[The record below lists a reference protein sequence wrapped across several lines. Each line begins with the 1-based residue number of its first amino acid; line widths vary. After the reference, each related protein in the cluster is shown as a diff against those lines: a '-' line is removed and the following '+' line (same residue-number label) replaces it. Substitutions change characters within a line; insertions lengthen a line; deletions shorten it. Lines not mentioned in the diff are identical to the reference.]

1 MPRKTVAIR
10 GLNTELYNEVFS
22 MAKKDG
28 KNVADVVNNALE
40 AFINGEGDDP
50 AALVSLGQASNSGP
64 EFVLTIDDD
73 GEVSLSKEDIK
84 EIASEM
90 GPFAIESNGSLVFE
104 KDVDKNAL
112 QCISRITVKSGTVK
126 VPKTAYA
133 QFLIKTKIQGKL
145 DKY

>member
-10 GLNTELYNEVFS
+10 GLDTELYTEVFS

-40 AFINGEGDDP
+40 QYLNNDDAEAI
-50 AALVSLGQASNSGP
+50 AAGVTLSNSA
-64 EFVLTIDDD
+64 EFILAIDDD
-73 GEVSLSKEDIK
+73 GQISLSKDDIK
-84 EIASEM
+84 EISMEM
-90 GPFAIESNGSLVFE
+90 GPFAIESNGNLVFE

-112 QCISRITVKSGTVK
+112 AQITRIQVKSGTVK
-126 VPKTAYA
+126 VPRSAYA
-133 QFLIKTKIQGKL
+133 QFLIKCKIQGKL

>member
-10 GLNTELYNEVFS
+10 GLNTELYTEVFS

-28 KNVADVVNNALE
+28 KTVADVVNNALE
-40 AFINGEGDDP
+40 QFINADGDEQTVMMP
-50 AALVSLGQASNSGP
+50 GGALSNSA
-64 EFVLTIDDD
+64 EFILAIDDD
-73 GEVSLSKEDIK
+73 GEISLSKEDIK
-84 EIASEM
+84 EIAVEM

-112 QCISRITVKSGTVK
+112 AQITRITVKSGTVK
-126 VPKTAYA
+126 VPRTAYA
-133 QFLIKTKIQGKL
+133 QFLIKCKIQGKL

>member
-10 GLNTELYNEVFS
+10 GLDTELYTEVFT

-28 KNVADVVNNALE
+28 RTVAEVVNKALDQ
-40 AFINGEGDDP
+40 FINSDGPDAVLDLTGG
-50 AALVSLGQASNSGP
+50 ALSDSA
-64 EFVLTIDDD
+64 EFILAVDDD
-73 GEVSLSKEDIK
+73 GEISLSKDDIK
-84 EIASEM
+84 EIAIEM

-112 QCISRITVKSGTVK
+112 QQITRIQVKSGTVK
-126 VPKTAYA
+126 VPRTAYA
-133 QFLIKTKIQGKL
+133 QFLIKCKIQGKL

>member
-10 GLNTELYNEVFS
+10 GLDTELYTEVYS

-28 KNVADVVNNALE
+28 KNVADLVNKALDQYINNDGTGSVAVLHGGALANSAE
-40 AFINGEGDDP
+40 FIL
-50 AALVSLGQASNSGP
+50 A
-64 EFVLTIDDD
+64 IDDD
-73 GEVSLSKEDIK
+73 GEISLSKDDIK
-84 EIASEM
+84 EIAIEM

-112 QCISRITVKSGTVK
+112 QQITRIQVKSGTVK
-126 VPKTAYA
+126 VPRSAYA
-133 QFLIKTKIQGKL
+133 QFLMKCKIQGKL

>member
-10 GLNTELYNEVFS
+10 GLDTELYTEVFS

-40 AFINGEGDDP
+40 QYLNNDDADAI
-50 AALVSLGQASNSGP
+50 AAGVTLSNSA
-64 EFVLTIDDD
+64 EFILAIDDD
-73 GEVSLSKEDIK
+73 GQISLSKDDIK
-84 EIASEM
+84 EISIEM

-112 QCISRITVKSGTVK
+112 AQITRIQVKSGTVK
-126 VPKTAYA
+126 VPRSAYA
-133 QFLIKTKIQGKL
+133 QFLIKCKIQGKL

>member
-10 GLNTELYNEVFS
+10 GLDTELYTEVFS

-40 AFINGEGDDP
+40 AYLNNDDADIITP
-50 AALVSLGQASNSGP
+50 GVTLSNSA
-64 EFVLTIDDD
+64 EFILAIDDD
-73 GEVSLSKEDIK
+73 GQISLSKEDIK
-84 EIASEM
+84 EISMEM
-90 GPFAIESNGSLVFE
+90 GPFAIESNGNLVFE

-112 QCISRITVKSGTVK
+112 AQITRIQVKSGTVK
-126 VPKTAYA
+126 VPRSAYA
-133 QFLIKTKIQGKL
+133 QFLIKCKIQGKL

>member
-10 GLNTELYNEVFS
+10 GLNTELYTEVFS

-40 AFINGEGDDP
+40 QYLNNDDADAI
-50 AALVSLGQASNSGP
+50 AAGVTLSNSA
-64 EFVLTIDDD
+64 EFILAIDDD
-73 GEVSLSKEDIK
+73 GQVSLSKEDIK
-84 EIASEM
+84 EISMEM
-90 GPFAIESNGSLVFE
+90 GPFAIESNGNLVFE

-112 QCISRITVKSGTVK
+112 AQITRIQVKSGTVK
-126 VPKTAYA
+126 VPRSAYA
-133 QFLIKTKIQGKL
+133 QFLIKCKIQGKL

>member
-10 GLNTELYNEVFS
+10 GLDTELYTEVFS

-40 AFINGEGDDP
+40 QYLNNDDP
-50 AALVSLGQASNSGP
+50 EAIAAGVTLSNSA
-64 EFVLTIDDD
+64 EFILAIDDD
-73 GEVSLSKEDIK
+73 GQISLSKEDIK
-84 EIASEM
+84 EISMEM
-90 GPFAIESNGSLVFE
+90 GPFAIESNGNLVFE

-112 QCISRITVKSGTVK
+112 AQITRIQVKSGTVK
-126 VPKTAYA
+126 VPRSAYA
-133 QFLIKTKIQGKL
+133 QFLIKCKIQGKL

>member
-10 GLNTELYNEVFS
+10 GLNTELYTEVFS

-40 AFINGEGDDP
+40 QYLNNDGTEAVITSQT
-50 AALVSLGQASNSGP
+50 LSNSA
-64 EFVLTIDDD
+64 EFILAIDDD
-73 GEVSLSKEDIK
+73 GEISLSKDDIK
-84 EIASEM
+84 EIAIEM

-112 QCISRITVKSGTVK
+112 AQITRIQVKSGTVK
-126 VPKTAYA
+126 VPRTAYA
-133 QFLIKTKIQGKL
+133 QFLIKCKIQGKL

>member
-10 GLNTELYNEVFS
+10 GLDTELYTEVFS

-40 AFINGEGDDP
+40 QYLNNDDAGAI
-50 AALVSLGQASNSGP
+50 AAGVTLSNSA
-64 EFVLTIDDD
+64 EFILAIDDD
-73 GEVSLSKEDIK
+73 GQVSLSKDDIK
-84 EIASEM
+84 EIAMEM

-112 QCISRITVKSGTVK
+112 AQITRIQVKSGTVK
-126 VPKTAYA
+126 VPRTAYA
-133 QFLIKTKIQGKL
+133 QFLIKCKIQGKL

>member
-10 GLNTELYNEVFS
+10 GLNTELYTEVFS

-40 AFINGEGDDP
+40 QYLNNDGTEIIAPGVTLTNSAEFI
-50 AALVSLGQASNSGP
+50 LS
-64 EFVLTIDDD
+64 IDDD
-73 GEVSLSKEDIK
+73 GEASLSKEDIK
-84 EIASEM
+84 EIAMEM
-90 GPFAIESNGSLVFE
+90 GPFAIESNGHLVFE

-112 QCISRITVKSGTVK
+112 AQITRIQVKSGTVK
-126 VPKTAYA
+126 VPRTAYA
-133 QFLIKTKIQGKL
+133 QFLIKCKIQGKL

>member
-10 GLNTELYNEVFS
+10 GLNTELYTEVFA

-28 KNVADVVNNALE
+28 RTVADVVNNALE
-40 AFINGEGDDP
+40 QFINGDEEPQPVAFNGDMK
-50 AALVSLGQASNSGP
+50 SNSGP
-64 EFVLTIDDD
+64 EFILAIDDD
-73 GEVSLSKEDIK
+73 GEVTLSKEDIK
-84 EIASEM
+84 EIALEM

-112 QCISRITVKSGTVK
+112 AQITRIQVKSGTVK

-133 QFLIKTKIQGKL
+133 QFLIKCKIQGKL

>member
-10 GLNTELYNEVFS
+10 GLNTELYTEVFS

-40 AFINGEGDDP
+40 QYLNGDGTESIVIPGG
-50 AALVSLGQASNSGP
+50 VISNSA
-64 EFVLTIDDD
+64 EFILAIDDD
-73 GEVSLSKEDIK
+73 GEISLSKDDIK
-84 EIASEM
+84 EISLEM
-90 GPFAIESNGSLVFE
+90 GPFAIESHGRLVFE

-112 QCISRITVKSGTVK
+112 AQITRIQVKSGTVK
-126 VPKTAYA
+126 VPRSAYA
-133 QFLIKTKIQGKL
+133 QFLIKCKIQGKL

>member
-10 GLNTELYNEVFS
+10 GLDTELYTEVFS

-40 AFINGEGDDP
+40 QYLNNDDAEAI
-50 AALVSLGQASNSGP
+50 AAGVTLSNSA
-64 EFVLTIDDD
+64 EFILAIDDD
-73 GEVSLSKEDIK
+73 GQVSLSKDDIK
-84 EIASEM
+84 EIAMEM

-112 QCISRITVKSGTVK
+112 AQITRIQVKSGTVK
-126 VPKTAYA
+126 VPRTAYA
-133 QFLIKTKIQGKL
+133 QFLIKCKIQGKL

>member
-10 GLNTELYNEVFS
+10 GLDTELYTEVFS

-40 AFINGEGDDP
+40 QYLNNDD
-50 AALVSLGQASNSGP
+50 ADAIASGVTLSNSA
-64 EFVLTIDDD
+64 EFILAIDDD
-73 GEVSLSKEDIK
+73 GQVSLSKEDIK
-84 EIASEM
+84 EIAIEM

-112 QCISRITVKSGTVK
+112 AQITRIQVKSGTVK
-126 VPKTAYA
+126 VPRTAYA
-133 QFLIKTKIQGKL
+133 QFLIKCKIQGKL

>member
-10 GLNTELYNEVFS
+10 GLDTELYTEVFS

-40 AFINGEGDDP
+40 QFLNNDGSEVIGVGAT
-50 AALVSLGQASNSGP
+50 LSNSA
-64 EFVLTIDDD
+64 EFILAIDDD
-73 GEVSLSKEDIK
+73 GEVSLSKDDIK
-84 EIASEM
+84 EIAMEM

-112 QCISRITVKSGTVK
+112 AQITRIQVKSGTVK
-126 VPKTAYA
+126 VPRNAYA
-133 QFLIKTKIQGKL
+133 QFLIKCKIQGKL

>member
-10 GLNTELYNEVFS
+10 GLDTELYTEVFS

-40 AFINGEGDDP
+40 QYLNNDDAEIIAP
-50 AALVSLGQASNSGP
+50 GVTLSNSA
-64 EFVLTIDDD
+64 EFILAIDDD

-84 EIASEM
+84 EIALEM
-90 GPFAIESNGSLVFE
+90 GPFSIESNGSLVFE

-112 QCISRITVKSGTVK
+112 AQITRIQVKSGTVK
-126 VPKTAYA
+126 VPRSAYA
-133 QFLIKTKIQGKL
+133 QFLIKCKIQGKL

>member
-10 GLNTELYNEVFS
+10 GLDTELYIEVFT

-28 KNVADVVNNALE
+28 KTVADVVNKALDQ
-40 AFINGEGDDP
+40 FINNDGAESI
-50 AALVSLGQASNSGP
+50 ALLNGGALSNSA
-64 EFVLTIDDD
+64 EFILAIDDD
-73 GEVSLSKEDIK
+73 GEISLSKDDIK
-84 EIASEM
+84 EIAIEM

-112 QCISRITVKSGTVK
+112 QQITRIQVKSGTVK
-126 VPKTAYA
+126 VPRSAYA
-133 QFLIKTKIQGKL
+133 QFLIKCKIQGKL

>member
-10 GLNTELYNEVFS
+10 GLDTELYTEVFS

-28 KNVADVVNNALE
+28 KNVADLVNKALDQYINKDGPE
-40 AFINGEGDDP
+40 AVTFLTGG
-50 AALVSLGQASNSGP
+50 ALSNSA
-64 EFVLTIDDD
+64 EFILAIDDD
-73 GEVSLSKEDIK
+73 GEISLSKDDIK
-84 EIASEM
+84 EIALEM
-90 GPFAIESNGSLVFE
+90 GPFAIESNGSLIFE

-112 QCISRITVKSGTVK
+112 AQISRIQVKSGTVK

-133 QFLIKTKIQGKL
+133 QFLIKCKIQGKL

>member
-10 GLNTELYNEVFS
+10 GLDTELYTEVFS

-40 AFINGEGDDP
+40 QYLNNDGTEAVT
-50 AALVSLGQASNSGP
+50 AGQMLSNSA
-64 EFVLTIDDD
+64 EFILAIDDD

-84 EIASEM
+84 EISMEM

-112 QCISRITVKSGTVK
+112 AQITRIQVKSGTVK
-126 VPKTAYA
+126 VPRTAYA
-133 QFLIKTKIQGKL
+133 QFLIKCKIQGKL

>member
-10 GLNTELYNEVFS
+10 GLNTELYTEVFS

-28 KNVADVVNNALE
+28 KTVADVVNNALE
-40 AFINGEGDDP
+40 QFINGDGDEQTVMMP
-50 AALVSLGQASNSGP
+50 GGALSNSA
-64 EFVLTIDDD
+64 EFILAIDDD
-73 GEVSLSKEDIK
+73 GEISLSKEDIK
-84 EIASEM
+84 EIAVEM

-112 QCISRITVKSGTVK
+112 AQITRITVKSGTVK
-126 VPKTAYA
+126 VPRTAYA
-133 QFLIKTKIQGKL
+133 QFLIKCKIQGKL

>member
-10 GLNTELYNEVFS
+10 GLNTELYTEVFS

-40 AFINGEGDDP
+40 QYLNGDGTES
-50 AALVSLGQASNSGP
+50 VSVGTAISNSA
-64 EFVLTIDDD
+64 EFILAIDDD
-73 GEVSLSKEDIK
+73 GEVTLSKNDIK
-84 EIASEM
+84 EIALEM
-90 GPFAIESNGSLVFE
+90 GPFAVESSGNLIFE

-112 QCISRITVKSGTVK
+112 AQITRIQVKSGTVK
-126 VPKTAYA
+126 VPRSAYA
-133 QFLIKTKIQGKL
+133 QFLIKCKIQGKL

>member
-10 GLNTELYNEVFS
+10 GLDTGLYNEVFS

-40 AFINGEGDDP
+40 AFINNDSDEP
-50 AALVSLGQASNSGP
+50 ISVSFGHTSNSGP

-73 GEVSLSKEDIK
+73 GEVSLSKDDIK
-84 EIASEM
+84 EIASDM
-90 GPFAIESNGSLVFE
+90 GPFAIESSGNLVFE
-104 KDVDKNAL
+104 RDVDKNAL

-126 VPKTAYA
+126 VPKQAYP

>member
-10 GLNTELYNEVFS
+10 GLNTELYTEVFS

-40 AFINGEGDDP
+40 QYLNNDDADAI
-50 AALVSLGQASNSGP
+50 AAGVTLSNSA
-64 EFVLTIDDD
+64 EFILAIDDD
-73 GEVSLSKEDIK
+73 GQIALSKDDIK
-84 EIASEM
+84 EIAMEM

-112 QCISRITVKSGTVK
+112 AQITRIQVKSGTVK
-126 VPKTAYA
+126 VPRSAYA
-133 QFLIKTKIQGKL
+133 QFLIKCKIQGKL

>member
-10 GLNTELYNEVFS
+10 GLDTELYTEVFS

-40 AFINGEGDDP
+40 QYLNNDDAEIIAP
-50 AALVSLGQASNSGP
+50 GVTLSNSA
-64 EFVLTIDDD
+64 EFILAIDDD
-73 GEVSLSKEDIK
+73 GEIALSKEDIK
-84 EIASEM
+84 EIAVEM
-90 GPFAIESNGSLVFE
+90 GPFAIESNGHLVFE

-112 QCISRITVKSGTVK
+112 AQITRIQVKSGTVK
-126 VPKTAYA
+126 VPRSAYA
-133 QFLIKTKIQGKL
+133 QFLIKCKIQGKL

>member
-10 GLNTELYNEVFS
+10 GLDTELYTEVFS

-40 AFINGEGDDP
+40 QYLNNDDP
-50 AALVSLGQASNSGP
+50 EAIAAGVTLSNSA
-64 EFVLTIDDD
+64 EFILAIDDD
-73 GEVSLSKEDIK
+73 GQISLSKEDIK
-84 EIASEM
+84 EIAIEM

-112 QCISRITVKSGTVK
+112 AQITRIQVKSGTVK
-126 VPKTAYA
+126 VPRSAYA
-133 QFLIKTKIQGKL
+133 QFLIKCKIQGKL

>member
-10 GLNTELYNEVFS
+10 GLNTELYTEVFS

-40 AFINGEGDDP
+40 QYLNNDGTEAVTAGQTLTNSAEFIL
-50 AALVSLGQASNSGP
+50 A
-64 EFVLTIDDD
+64 IDDD
-73 GEVSLSKEDIK
+73 GEISLSKDDIK
-84 EIASEM
+84 EIAIEM
-90 GPFAIESNGSLVFE
+90 GPFAVESNGSLVFE

-112 QCISRITVKSGTVK
+112 AQITRIQVKSGTVK
-126 VPKTAYA
+126 VPRAAYA
-133 QFLIKTKIQGKL
+133 QFLIKCKIQGKL

>member
-10 GLNTELYNEVFS
+10 GLDTELYTEVFS

-28 KNVADVVNNALE
+28 KRVADVVNNALE
-40 AFINGEGDDP
+40 AWINNETDEVP
-50 AALVSLGQASNSGP
+50 AEFDGALSNSGA
-64 EFVLTIDDD
+64 EFILAIDDE
-73 GEVSLSKEDIK
+73 GEVSLGKEDIK
-84 EIASEM
+84 EIAKEV

-112 QCISRITVKSGTVK
+112 NSITKISVRSGTVK
-126 VPKTAYA
+126 VPRKAYA
-133 QFLIKTKIQGKL
+133 QFLIKCKIQGKL

>member
-1 MPRKTVAIR
+1 
-10 GLNTELYNEVFS
+10 

-40 AFINGEGDDP
+40 QYLNNDGTEA
-50 AALVSLGQASNSGP
+50 VTVGQMLSNSA
-64 EFVLTIDDD
+64 EFILAIDDD

-84 EIASEM
+84 EISMEM

-112 QCISRITVKSGTVK
+112 AQITRIQVKSGTVK
-126 VPKTAYA
+126 VPRTAYA
-133 QFLIKTKIQGKL
+133 QFLIKCKIQGKL